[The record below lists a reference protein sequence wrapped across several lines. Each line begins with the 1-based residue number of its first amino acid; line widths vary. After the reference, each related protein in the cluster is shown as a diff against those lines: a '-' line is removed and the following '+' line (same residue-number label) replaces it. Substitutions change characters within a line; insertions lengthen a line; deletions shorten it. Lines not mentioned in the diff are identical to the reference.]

1 MAATATLQRKAQR
14 EEAERAPEVS
24 AAVTSPVMPSRI
36 TALPGRSALIQAQSF
51 VSSPDDAA
59 EREADKV
66 AAHVVSM
73 PEPSAK
79 ASTRA
84 PNSVMRSPLIVQ
96 RRASP
101 RQAAPRRPGSAGS
114 TNVMQQVKAAASGGF
129 ALSKKTR
136 AYLEPRFK
144 ADFSNVRLHTDAKA
158 KDLSNKVGA
167 RAFTFGRH
175 IFFNEGQYNPDSKA
189 GLELLAHELTHTIQ
203 QRETIQRKQL
213 VNERT
218 DPHVQRI
225 FGALGDAV
233 SGAIDAVGEFVGDV
247 VQIVKDFIAEHADV
261 LPGFKILCLV
271 LGYNPVNDAPA
282 PGGGRAILKELSTF
296 IPFGD
301 KVYEALNN
309 HGIIDKG
316 GAFIDT
322 QIANFKALANA
333 IIGAISSFFG
343 SLGPGD
349 ALRPLGAWN
358 RLKSSFTPVIA
369 SMKTAASG
377 LINGFIDLVRE
388 VILPPMAR
396 WAAANIPHWDLLMG
410 VLGVNPVT
418 NGGESPTMQLIGAFM
433 KLIGQEE
440 VWENIKKGNAIGRAW
455 AWFQTA
461 MSGAKAMVS
470 GIPGEVMATIRS
482 FTIMDV
488 LTVVGAAGKILGLFA
503 SIGGKFIS
511 WAGGTVIELLKIV
524 IDVVAPGVMVYIQ
537 RAAGAFQTIVR
548 NPIGFVGNLVR
559 AAMQGFRQFAANF
572 LTHLQASLVG
582 WLTGALGGTG
592 VYIPQGLN
600 LREIL
605 KFVLSVLGLTWANIR
620 QKLVRATNETTVVAL
635 ETGMDIVRTLV
646 TEGPAAA
653 WQKILETL
661 TNLKQ
666 MAIDAIMDF
675 VKQRVVQAAVTRLL
689 SMLSPA
695 GAFIQAVIAI
705 YNTIMFFVERLRQIA
720 QVAAS
725 FIDAIAT
732 IASGNIGPAAN
743 RVETTMAGLLTL
755 VISFL
760 ARIAG
765 LGRVADA
772 ITGLIARV
780 RAPINTAIDRV
791 VAWIVAQA
799 RRLGAAVM
807 RGARRTVAA
816 VAGWWRE
823 RTQFRNQAG
832 ESHSLYFNG
841 QGDAA
846 QMMMA
851 SNPQTVRSYL
861 DAYPNK
867 TSPDYQTA
875 RSIFDRESRII
886 YTPQARNAD
895 ENQRRREV
903 AAAIGRIG
911 AAFSRLSGNPP
922 NASDY
927 PATTPPNYGNY
938 TIQYITGSAPGG
950 STPGVGRDTGTPGWD
965 QVYDAGLTRA
975 ADRWVQMHVISERLG
990 GQGVPANLVPAPNSV
1005 NSGPFRS
1012 FEHQVLNLA
1021 RARDAATNIANV
1033 VWFQASVSKAGV
1045 FARSISAQ
1053 AGVYFWNGTNRSWIK
1068 NDSYTLHARAAIPA
1082 PQLAAAAAPRY
1093 SLNFSSGTELR
1104 SIGINANL
1112 VNIIRQNR
1120 MYSSMSVFKTR
1131 VKAAANTANIPSADP
1146 LVDGIAADGRIVL
1159 NGP

>member
-1 MAATATLQRKAQR
+1 MASLVPLIQQPK
-14 EEAERAPEVS
+14 EEGERSTSSVS
-24 AAVTSPVMPSRI
+24 AAARAPTSI
-36 TALPGRSALIQAQSF
+36 ARSADPARSVILSNTTAQAKGAI
-51 VSSPDDAA
+51 SSPDDAA
-59 EREADKV
+59 EREADRV

-79 ASTRA
+79 AAARA
-84 PNSVMRSPLIVQ
+84 PTSVMRSPLIVQ
-96 RRASP
+96 RRAAPARRAP
-101 RQAAPRRPGSAGS
+101 RQVASSG
-114 TNVMQQVKAAASGGF
+114 NVMQQVKAAASGGF

-144 ADFSNVRLHTDAKA
+144 ADFSNVRLHTDGKA
-158 KDLSNKVGA
+158 KELSDKVGA

-203 QRETIQRKQL
+203 QRETIQRKPM
-213 VNERT
+213 VNERA

-233 SGAIDAVGEFVGDV
+233 GGAIDAATEFVGDV
-247 VQIVKDFIAEHADV
+247 LQVVKDYAAEHADA
-261 LPGFKILCLV
+261 LPGFKMLCLV
-271 LGYNPVNDAPA
+271 LGYNPINDAPV

-301 KVYEALNN
+301 KVFEALNN

-343 SLGPGD
+343 SLGPSD
-349 ALRPLGAWN
+349 ALNPLGAWN
-358 RLKSSFTPVIA
+358 RLKSSFTPVFS
-369 SMKTAASG
+369 SMKTFASG
-377 LINGFIDLVRE
+377 LISGFIDLVRE
-388 VILPPMAR
+388 VILKPMAR

-410 VLGVNPVT
+410 VLGINPVS
-418 NGGESPTMQLIGAFM
+418 NDGESPTMQLIGAFM

-488 LTVVGAAGKILGLFA
+488 LTVVGAVGKILRLFA
-503 SIGGKFIS
+503 SIGGQFMS
-511 WAGGTVIELLKIV
+511 WAGGTVIDLLKIV

-620 QKLVRATNETTVVAL
+620 GKLVRATNETTVVAL

-799 RRLGAAVM
+799 RRLGRFILQAGTPADPNARLRLAIRDATAIARALGDRISRETLE
-807 RGARRTVAA
+807 RGLAIVRTRYGLTALRVSERGGNWHAEAQINPNLSGVLRPSQAGSRSNAPLPAMPRLQVAPRFNRGRNLQHMGAEYTRQLTLQQDGINAMSLKRWMTNRWDYEDRGGRESGSGADQATLRARVRTALTQRLSLSQNDSTPFPDLGSHEQNWVRSVFQNPQHTPFRAGGFPVIGPHRPA
-816 VAGWWRE
+816 NPTAGGLVSGWMSTQHALHSPDQVAGGSGSLP
-823 RTQFRNQAG
+823 NQ
-832 ESHSLYFNG
+832 
-841 QGDAA
+841 
-846 QMMMA
+846 
-851 SNPQTVRSYL
+851 
-861 DAYPNK
+861 
-867 TSPDYQTA
+867 
-875 RSIFDRESRII
+875 
-886 YTPQARNAD
+886 
-895 ENQRRREV
+895 
-903 AAAIGRIG
+903 
-911 AAFSRLSGNPP
+911 
-922 NASDY
+922 
-927 PATTPPNYGNY
+927 
-938 TIQYITGSAPGG
+938 
-950 STPGVGRDTGTPGWD
+950 
-965 QVYDAGLTRA
+965 GLTG
-975 ADRWVQMHVISERLG
+975 MGSG
-990 GQGVPANLVPAPNSV
+990 SV
-1005 NSGPFRS
+1005 NS
-1012 FEHQVLNLA
+1012 
-1021 RARDAATNIANV
+1021 
-1033 VWFQASVSKAGV
+1033 
-1045 FARSISAQ
+1045 
-1053 AGVYFWNGTNRSWIK
+1053 
-1068 NDSYTLHARAAIPA
+1068 
-1082 PQLAAAAAPRY
+1082 
-1093 SLNFSSGTELR
+1093 
-1104 SIGINANL
+1104 SIGAQWRPRVQNLTNQITSFLQNARPGAPIADADHDDASRRIQM
-1112 VNIIRQNR
+1112 NIRLLPVQ
-1120 MYSSMSVFKTR
+1120 
-1131 VKAAANTANIPSADP
+1131 
-1146 LVDGIAADGRIVL
+1146 
-1159 NGP
+1159 

>member
-1 MAATATLQRKAQR
+1 MAAAATLQRKAQS
-14 EEAERAPEVS
+14 EETDRTPEIS
-24 AAVTSPVMPSRI
+24 AAAKSPVMPSRM
-36 TALPGRSALIQAQSF
+36 AARPGRSALIQAQSF
-51 VSSPDDAA
+51 VSSADDAA

-84 PNSVMRSPLIVQ
+84 PTSVMRSPLIVQ
-96 RRASP
+96 RRAGP
-101 RQAAPRRPGSAGS
+101 RQATPRRPGSAGS

-158 KDLSNKVGA
+158 KELSNKVGA

-203 QRETIQRKQL
+203 QREAIQRKPM
-213 VNERT
+213 VHERA

-233 SGAIDAVGEFVGDV
+233 GGAIDAVGEFVGDV
-247 VQIVKDFIAEHADV
+247 VQIVKDFVAEHADV

-333 IIGAISSFFG
+333 IIGAISSFLG
-343 SLGPGD
+343 SLGPSD

-358 RLKSSFTPVIA
+358 RLKSSFTPVFA
-369 SMKTAASG
+369 SMKTFASG
-377 LINGFIDLVRE
+377 LISGFIDLVRE
-388 VILPPMAR
+388 VILKPMAR

-410 VLGVNPVT
+410 VLGINPVS
-418 NGGESPTMQLIGAFM
+418 NDGESPTMQLIGAFM
-433 KLIGQEE
+433 KLIGQDE

-592 VYIPQGLN
+592 VYIPRGMN

-807 RGARRTVAA
+807 RGARGAA
-816 VAGWWRE
+816 ARVFNWWRA
-823 RTQFRNQAG
+823 RHSFRGADG
-832 ESHSLYFNG
+832 ASHSLYFSG
-841 QGDAA
+841 EGAAA
-846 QMMMA
+846 QPTVASTPMPVAAWLSTVRPRIPA
-851 SNPQTVRSYL
+851 SNAAALNAHGAANSLLTGALRQSMAVLVSGSAVAGPTTAVSTQDLERNLTRLSALLAVLAPFDPGAASSANVPARIPPVRVNPGFTMGRNLQDAGTSTEFRDEYNRQLQMQQDGIIAMNVRDWLANRAGYVARRTATGSGRASASAAAQQAARTAARTLLAQRFAQPRQSPFTGLNSYEL
-861 DAYPNK
+861 GRVERIFARNNVAATDPLPPALRNAAVNEIMDS
-867 TSPDYQTA
+867 TNALHSPDQIA
-875 RSIFDRESRII
+875 
-886 YTPQARNAD
+886 
-895 ENQRRREV
+895 
-903 AAAIGRIG
+903 G
-911 AAFSRLSGNPP
+911 
-922 NASDY
+922 
-927 PATTPPNYGNY
+927 
-938 TIQYITGSAPGG
+938 GSA
-950 STPGVGRDTGTPGWD
+950 
-965 QVYDAGLTRA
+965 AGLTGLGLDRINQSIGA
-975 ADRWVQMHVISERLG
+975 QWPGRIASIQSEVLRLLSSGWGGSGPITTDADRARVQMDV
-990 GQGVPANLVPAPNSV
+990 VLVP
-1005 NSGPFRS
+1005 
-1012 FEHQVLNLA
+1012 
-1021 RARDAATNIANV
+1021 V
-1033 VWFQASVSKAGV
+1033 V
-1045 FARSISAQ
+1045 
-1053 AGVYFWNGTNRSWIK
+1053 
-1068 NDSYTLHARAAIPA
+1068 
-1082 PQLAAAAAPRY
+1082 
-1093 SLNFSSGTELR
+1093 
-1104 SIGINANL
+1104 
-1112 VNIIRQNR
+1112 
-1120 MYSSMSVFKTR
+1120 
-1131 VKAAANTANIPSADP
+1131 
-1146 LVDGIAADGRIVL
+1146 
-1159 NGP
+1159 